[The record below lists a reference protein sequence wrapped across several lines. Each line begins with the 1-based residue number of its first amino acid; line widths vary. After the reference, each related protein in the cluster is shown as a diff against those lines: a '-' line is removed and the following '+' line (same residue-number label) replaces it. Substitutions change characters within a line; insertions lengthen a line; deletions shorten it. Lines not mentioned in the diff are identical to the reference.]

1 VSPRFLADADFKRAI
16 LSGVKRREPSVDF
29 QSAQSAAL
37 EGLEDLEVL
46 AIAAREGRILISH
59 DFGTM
64 PRHFQNFVSQQNSPG
79 VFLISQSL
87 PIGAAVE
94 ALLLIW
100 AVSDSSEWENQ
111 LTYLPL

>member
-1 VSPRFLADADFKRAI
+1 MKPRFLADSDFKRAI

-29 QSAQSAAL
+29 QTAQSAAL

-46 AIAAREGRILISH
+46 TIAAREGRILVSH

-64 PRHFQNFVSQQNSPG
+64 PQHFQSFVSRQNSPG
-79 VFLISQSL
+79 VFLIYQAL
-87 PIGAAVE
+87 PIGRAVE
-94 ALLLIW
+94 ELL
-100 AVSDSSEWENQ
+100 SDIAEWENQ